1 MNSDSLVEFW
11 SGAELSGRRP
21 FVHKDDREAMKSMGD
36 CGFQNYR
43 TAIPLN
49 PGQPFQ

>member
-1 MNSDSLVEFW
+1 MNQARAFCIEYGLAMRT
-11 SGAELSGRRP
+11 GAGGFHADIRR
-21 FVHKDDREAMKSMGD
+21 HLAD

-43 TAIPLN
+43 TAITLI